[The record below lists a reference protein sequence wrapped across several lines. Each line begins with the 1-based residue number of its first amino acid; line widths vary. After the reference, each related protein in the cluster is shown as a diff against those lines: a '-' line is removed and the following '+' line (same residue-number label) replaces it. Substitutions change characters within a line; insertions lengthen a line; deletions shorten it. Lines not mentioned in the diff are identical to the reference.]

1 MYVLTLIMVL
11 HLKSFKFYVSKFSS
25 FLLIVDFA
33 VMWTSSTFI
42 VIENIHFLLSVYSV
56 LKFNSLKNLKN

>member
-25 FLLIVDFA
+25 FLLVVDFA

-42 VIENIHFLLSVYSV
+42 VIENIRFLLSVYSV
-56 LKFNSLKNLKN
+56 LKFNSLKN